1 MEKLTAEQLV
11 NRFGT
16 YKQKESYKK
25 SGKLPANVRD
35 ALIKQAET
43 EFESVSIVK
52 EGRSNI
58 YILNGERAEPID
70 KVDGRV
76 GKNKST
82 IAYTKNLDL
91 LVVLALEN
99 ASYQEKKDMLN
110 PQTMR
115 KWLLDFKLISPKMF
129 DLFGLRTFNAKLEE
143 IERLKEAGVKSFDL
157 MQNPETENS
166 DNVKLLND
174 FIQYSNELMNQ
185 LEVTLERLDK
195 NNIINFYPVYKAK
208 IMDGDG
214 KIQVTELPATTVAKV
229 SDKKR
234 KLLEKYQI
242 TEFDVN
248 FLYNKKEVIQFKEEW
263 QEYLANGVEYKKKHL
278 NILFYWK
285 AFAIHMKS
293 TTKRTK
299 GYLMKVAGQ
308 EAVELFEKAREELF
322 ANNRVEYISERAK
335 RLELLADRKRVKY
348 VGRDDKEEKDE
359 LETMLKGKVTAHSH
373 MSKNEKD
380 FNQGYHELL
389 FTEQYTT
396 AIAEINKQY
405 QLTI

>member
-1 MEKLTAEQLV
+1 MEKLTTEQLV
-11 NRFGT
+11 ARFGT
-16 YKQKESYKK
+16 DKQKENYKK
-25 SGKLPANVRD
+25 IGKLYKETRD

-58 YILNGERAEPID
+58 YILSGERAEPID
-70 KVDGRV
+70 KVDARV

-82 IAYTKNLDL
+82 IAYSKNLDL

-99 ASYQEKKDMLN
+99 ASYQEKKEMLN

-129 DLFGLRTFNAKLEE
+129 NLFGLRTFNAKLEE
-143 IERLKEAGVKSFDL
+143 IEKLKEAGVNSFDS
-157 MQNPETENS
+157 MMNPETENS

-174 FIQYSNELMNQ
+174 FIQYSNELMSQ
-185 LEVTLERLDK
+185 LEVTLKRLDK

-214 KIQVTELPATTVAKV
+214 KIKVTELPATTVAKV

-263 QEYLANGVEYKKKHL
+263 QEYLANDVEYKKKHL

-308 EAVELFEKAREELF
+308 EAVKLFEEAREELF
-322 ANNRVEYISERAK
+322 VNNKVQYVNERAK
-335 RLELLADRKRVKY
+335 RLEELADKKRAKY
-348 VGRDDKEEKDE
+348 IAKDDSDKDE
-359 LETMLKGKVTAHSH
+359 LLKLLEGEVTAHSH
-373 MSKNEKD
+373 MTKNEKV

-396 AIAEINKQY
+396 AIAEINEQY
-405 QLTI
+405 KHI